1 MSLVGSKVENKC
13 NVFVEIANYV
23 CIQSFHIDKYR
34 TIYTGSFRRK
44 NNITVLVQCE
54 CTWTVHLNMVDKD
67 SVSYIILCPL

>member
-13 NVFVEIANYV
+13 NVFAEIAYYV

-54 CTWTVHLNMVDKD
+54 CT
-67 SVSYIILCPL
+67 